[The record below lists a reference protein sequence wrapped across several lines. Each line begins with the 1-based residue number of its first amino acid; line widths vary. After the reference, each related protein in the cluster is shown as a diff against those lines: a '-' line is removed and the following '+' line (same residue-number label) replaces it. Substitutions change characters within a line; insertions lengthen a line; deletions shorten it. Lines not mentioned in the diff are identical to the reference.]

1 MDLEGLRLS
10 SRSSVKRPKYWL
22 FFQHILLPRMSLASS
37 IVGTME
43 EPGEQC
49 TVVFALIV
57 TEPGSE
63 CVCVCVCV
71 WREVGGAALP
81 P

>member
-1 MDLEGLRLS
+1 M
-10 SRSSVKRPKYWL
+10 
-22 FFQHILLPRMSLASS
+22 FLAAS

-57 TEPGSE
+57 TEPATE
-63 CVCVCVCV
+63 CVCVWGGGVAFLT
-71 WREVGGAALP
+71 ENTQSGNGAAFWRTCHHDGKISP
-81 P
+81 GWCG